1 MSAALVVMA
10 KAPAPG
16 RVKTRLCP
24 PLDAE
29 QAAALAEAALADTLQ
44 AVAWTPAARRIV
56 VLEGA
61 AGSWLPAGFEVL
73 SQHGASLAER
83 LANAVRDVGEPL
95 LLLGMDT
102 PQLTRAQLRAAL
114 DALGSGDVD
123 AVLGPTEDGGYW
135 TIGLAAPEPSAFD
148 GVPMSSPETAT
159 RQRARLE
166 ELGLRVSE
174 LPVLRDIDTY
184 DDAVAVAAAA
194 PWTRFAA
201 TLELLTG

>member
-10 KAPAPG
+10 KAPVPG

-29 QAAALAEAALADTLQ
+29 QAAALAESALADTLQ

-56 VLEGA
+56 VLDGA
-61 AGSWLPAGFEVL
+61 PGPWLPAGFEVL
-73 SQHGASLAER
+73 AQRGARLAER
-83 LANAVRDVGEPL
+83 LANAVRDVGAPL

-114 DALGSGDVD
+114 DALAAAD
-123 AVLGPTEDGGYW
+123 AVLGPTDDGGYW
-135 TIGLAAPEPSAFD
+135 AVGLAAPAPSAFD
-148 GVPMSSPETAT
+148 GVPMSTPATAV
-159 RQRARLE
+159 RQRARLA

-174 LPVLRDIDTY
+174 LPALRDVDTY